1 MTYPTIIQGGMGAGV
16 SGWQLAKSVS
26 RIGHLGVV
34 SGTALDQILARRLQL
49 GDPGGHLRRA
59 LQHFPDA
66 EMVERTLDAFYIPG
80 GKSATAPYIK
90 YPLIALDANP
100 MIQELT
106 ILSNF
111 AEVFLAKE
119 DHENPVGL
127 NLLEKIQMP
136 NLFAL
141 YGAMLAGVDY
151 VIMGAGIPREI
162 PGVLDRLSEH
172 KKASLKIFV
181 EGAKAHDDFRV
192 SFDPK
197 IFFKQKLP
205 LLKRPKFLAIV
216 SSVTLALMM
225 KKKASGKVD
234 GFVIEAPV
242 AGGHNA
248 PPRGKL
254 ALNEKGEPVYGKRD
268 VVDFE
273 KIKALNLPF
282 WLAGSWGN
290 PKKLKEAIACGA
302 QGIQIGTAF
311 AFSEESGFT
320 TELKRKI
327 IQSIL
332 HGDVAVFTDPVASP
346 TGFPF
351 KVLSV
356 NGTLSDKN
364 VYQSRHRV
372 CDLGYLRHPYKK
384 ADGSVGYRCPA
395 EPDRAYV
402 KKGGKPS
409 DIEGKK
415 CLCNALLSNIGLAQF
430 RKNGYS
436 ENPLITSGDDIL
448 TVARVLGQRSS
459 YHAEDV
465 VNWLLNGH
473 KKQKAEVRS
482 QETE

>member
-16 SGWQLAKSVS
+16 SGWQLAKAVS
-26 RIGHLGVV
+26 QTGQLGVV

-66 EMVERTLDAFYIPG
+66 DMVTRLLDAFYVPK
-80 GKSATAPYIK
+80 GKSETTPYVK
-90 YPLIALDANP
+90 YPLIDLDSNRK
-100 MIQELT
+100 IQETT

-111 AEVFLAKE
+111 VEVFLAKE
-119 DHENPVGL
+119 GHHNPVGI
-127 NLLEKIQMP
+127 NLLEKIQLP

-162 PGVLDRLSEH
+162 PGILDRLAENKNVSMKVAVEDAA
-172 KKASLKIFV
+172 AS
-181 EGAKAHDDFRV
+181 DDFRV
-192 SFDPK
+192 SFNPK
-197 IFFKQKLP
+197 SFLKQKLP
-205 LLKRPKFLAIV
+205 FLTRPKFLAII

-225 KKKASGKVD
+225 KKKATGKVD

-254 ALNEKGEPVYGKRD
+254 TLNDHGEPIYGQRD
-268 VVDFE
+268 AVDFE
-273 KIKALNLPF
+273 KIKALDLPF
-282 WLAGSWGN
+282 WLAGSWGK
-290 PKKLKEAIACGA
+290 PERLKEAIATGA

-320 TELKRKI
+320 TALKKRI
-327 IQSIL
+327 IKNIL
-332 HGDVAVFTDPVASP
+332 HGDAAVFTDPAASP

-356 NGTLSDKN
+356 NGTLSEKDT
-364 VYQSRHRV
+364 YQSRPRV

-384 ADGSVGYRCPA
+384 SDGTVGYRCPA
-395 EPDRAYV
+395 EPDSAFL
-402 KKGGKPS
+402 KKGGKPA
-409 DIEGKK
+409 DLEGKK
-415 CLCNALLSNIGLAQF
+415 CLCNALLSNIGLAQS
-430 RKNGYS
+430 RKNGYV
-436 ENPLITSGDDIL
+436 EDALITSGDDIL
-448 TVARVLGQRSS
+448 TIAKFLGQKSS
-459 YHAEDV
+459 YHAKDV
-465 VNWLLNGH
+465 VDWMLNGH
-473 KKQKAEVRS
+473 
-482 QETE
+482 